1 MCLQKQ
7 WKEGN
12 TMNVRKAVI
21 PVGGLGTRF
30 LPTIKALPK
39 EMLPIVD
46 KPAVQYI
53 VEEAVEAG
61 IESIIFITGKHK
73 KAIEDHFDKSV
84 ELEHLLVEKGK
95 YELLENVQRISKMAS
110 VHYIRQQEPQGLGH
124 AILCAEKFIGDEPF
138 AVLLGDDVMVGETPA
153 LKQLIKVYEELN
165 QSVIGVKE
173 VKKEDVSK
181 YGIIKAGSVV
191 GDVYSVEDVVEKPKP
206 EQAPSNVAIMGR
218 YILTPSIFQSLKKI
232 EKGVGNELQLT
243 DAIKDLSQYE
253 QIFSVRLKGSRFD
266 IGDKVGYLQAMVE
279 MALKREDLRNIF
291 LSYLQQIV
299 QQERLKTK

>member
-30 LPTIKALPK
+30 LPVTKALPK

-291 LSYLQQIV
+291 LSYFQQIV

>member
-1 MCLQKQ
+1 
-7 WKEGN
+7 
-12 TMNVRKAVI
+12 MNVRKAVI